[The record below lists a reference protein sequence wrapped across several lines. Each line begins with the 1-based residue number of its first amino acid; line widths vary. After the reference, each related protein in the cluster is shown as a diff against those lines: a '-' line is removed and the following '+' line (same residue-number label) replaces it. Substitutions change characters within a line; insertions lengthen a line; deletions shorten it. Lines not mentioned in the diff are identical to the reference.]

1 MTGAYDTS
9 AYDTCLQEYIV
20 EGPLAS
26 AVWADPYNA
35 TGSMQMPGNKAR
47 VVLGQFNFSIPLID
61 GEGMA
66 YCIMAQSF
74 RPCVCWFLNCT

>member
-9 AYDTCLQEYIV
+9 AYDTCLQEYVV

-47 VVLGQFNFSIPLID
+47 VLLGQFNFSIPLKTVRAWPTALWPRASD
-61 GEGMA
+61 H
-66 YCIMAQSF
+66 
-74 RPCVCWFLNCT
+74 VCAGS